1 MSSGRTRRVPLKSFL
16 NAPVTPARTRVR
28 VWPPMIAVLVAAT
41 LFAGFSIWRDFRN
54 EREQARAR
62 LQSVA
67 ELRATQVEGWVDRQM
82 TLAGFLA
89 SSALFAEL
97 FERWQ
102 VDNDE
107 AAGARLLARAADF
120 RKANDGDSVLLID
133 AAGTVLASEHAND
146 RAGGQPLVDALR
158 RALALSAP
166 THTNVYRGDAAMPLC
181 LDIVVPLLQSSG
193 PPRGAIVLRVD
204 PRRALFPLLTGWP
217 VPSATGESMLWRRI
231 DDRLVTVGDDVLQTE
246 EAGRRAEPLATS
258 PLLPARVLRGEAAAG
273 QVFDAVDHRGS
284 AVLAIA
290 KPIRA
295 TDWLLVSK
303 QDTDEVDAPAW
314 TAAGWTL
321 ATTLLVL
328 FGVALATR
336 LWLQREALGAA
347 ERERIAQST
356 RLKALGLLQ
365 AIAESSDDAIFAKDL
380 DGRYVFGNRA
390 AGMALQKDRA
400 ELLGRTDA
408 DLLPPEVAR
417 RLSGNDR
424 VAMAAGAPQVF
435 EEPMPTANG
444 ERIALTTRGPLFD
457 AEGDV
462 IGLFGVARD
471 VTERKRLTDALEQ
484 HRNELQQRVA
494 ERTRELQRANES
506 LDHAARFN
514 RTITDTL
521 PGRVAYWDADLRCQF
536 ANRAYFEWFQKL
548 PDEVIG
554 KTVHEI
560 FDAQYNERNR
570 DAAEAALKGEAQIFE
585 RESRAPDGSLCVH
598 QVHYIPDQ
606 PLGSAVRGIFVMAF
620 DITALKRAEAE
631 LKEANAELAR
641 SRDEA
646 QAASRAK
653 SAFLANMSHEIR
665 TPMNAIIGLTH
676 LLQRDTRDNLQR
688 ERLDKVGDAAH
699 HLLQVINDILDLS
712 KIEAGRMVLDD
723 AEFSLDVLLSRAF
736 EMVRDR
742 AQEKGL
748 ELVLDT
754 DHLPNRLRGDSTRL
768 SQALINLL
776 TNAVKFTDRG
786 WVRVRGILLAEERQR
801 LQVRFAV
808 QDTGVGIAPDRQAQ
822 LFNAFEQ
829 ADNSMTRRHGG
840 TGLGLA
846 LTRHIARLMDGDA
859 GLDSTP
865 GAGST
870 FWFTA
875 WLDRANEAGELA
887 SPIPLHGLRALL
899 VDDLPEA
906 LVALG
911 DRLKMIGLEV
921 DAVPSGPA
929 AVDHAQD
936 EIAAG
941 RPYDVLLIDWQMMPL
956 DGVETLRKLR
966 GLLGAGTPPS
976 ILVTAF
982 DDASLR
988 EQARAAKFDAVLV
1001 KPITASALHDALV
1014 RALRRQ
1020 GSAQQAQPKV
1030 HSGDAAAKL
1039 RREHAG
1045 QRVLLAEDNPINQ
1058 EVAEELLR
1066 AAGLTVETATDGA
1079 RAVELATAR
1088 PYDLI
1093 LMDMHMP
1100 VMDGLD
1106 ATRAIR
1112 RRSGAGTAI
1121 VAMTANA
1128 FGEDRAACLEAG
1140 MNDHVAK
1147 PVDPDLLYATLLHWL
1162 PLRRETRGPA
1172 APSTASPGGVPS
1184 AQMLQERLDAVE
1196 GYEVAGALR
1205 NVAGQVPAMLRIL
1218 RNFIGMYRHGEPILL
1233 RAESAADAER
1243 WRQACH
1249 SLRGACASVGAT
1261 ALQQRLLAFEREL
1274 KGSVDVGK
1282 LAPTAALL
1290 HEDLLQLVG
1299 RLEAALNM

>member
-1 MSSGRTRRVPLKSFL
+1 LKSFL
-16 NAPVTPARTRVR
+16 NAPVTPARHRVR
-28 VWPPMIAVLVAAT
+28 IWPPMIAVLIAAT

-67 ELRATQVEGWVDRQM
+67 ELRATQVQDWIERQM
-82 TLAGFLA
+82 TLAGFL
-89 SSALFAEL
+89 SGSTVFAEL

-102 VDNDE
+102 GDGDE
-107 AAGARLLARAADF
+107 AAGGRLLARAADF
-120 RKANDGDSVLLID
+120 RKANEGDSVLLVD
-133 AAGTVLASEHAND
+133 ASGHVLAAEHLAN
-146 RAGGQPLVDALR
+146 RAGGAALGDAVR
-158 RALALSAP
+158 RAVVQSAP
-166 THTNVYRGDAAMPLC
+166 THTGVYRRDDAAMPLC
-181 LDIVVPLLQSSG
+181 IDIVVPLLQG
-193 PPRGAIVLRVD
+193 TGAPRGAIVLRID
-204 PRRALFPLLTGWP
+204 PRRALFPMLTGWP
-217 VPSATGESMLWRRI
+217 VPSETGETVLWRRI
-231 DDRLVTVGDDVLQTE
+231 DDRIVTVSDVLRQPDGSGRLS
-246 EAGRRAEPLATS
+246 EAFATS
-258 PLLPARVLRGEAAAG
+258 ALPPARLLRGEATAG
-273 QVFDAVDHRGS
+273 QVFQASDYRGVP
-284 AVLAIA
+284 VLAIVQ
-290 KPIRA
+290 PIRG

-303 QDTDEVDAPAW
+303 QAVREVDAPAW
-314 TAAGWTL
+314 TAGAWTL
-321 ATTLLVL
+321 ATTALVL

-336 LWLQREALGAA
+336 LWMQRQALGVA
-347 ERERIAQST
+347 ERERIAQAA

-380 DGRYVFGNRA
+380 DGRYVFANRA
-390 AGMALQKDRA
+390 AGLALQKDRA
-400 ELLGRTDA
+400 ALLGRTDA
-408 DLLPPEVAR
+408 ELLPLDVGQ
-417 RLSGNDR
+417 RLIGNDR
-424 VAMAAGAPQVF
+424 VAMAAAAPKVF
-435 EEPMPTANG
+435 EEPMPSADG

-462 IGLFGVARD
+462 IGLFGVSRD

-484 HRNELQQRVA
+484 HRNELQLRVA
-494 ERTRELQRANES
+494 ERTQELQRANES

-536 ANRAYFEWFQKL
+536 ANRAYFEWFQKS
-548 PDEVIG
+548 PEEVIG
-554 KTVHEI
+554 RTVHEI
-560 FDAQYNERNR
+560 FDEQYNARNR
-570 DAAEAALKGEAQIFE
+570 RDAEAALNGEVRVFE
-585 RESRAPDGSLCVH
+585 RESRAPDGSLRVH
-598 QVHYIPDQ
+598 QVHYIPDRL
-606 PLGSAVRGIFVMAF
+606 PGGDVRGIFVMAF

-631 LKEANAELAR
+631 LKEVNAELGR

-646 QAASRAK
+646 RAASRAK

-676 LLQRDTRDNLQR
+676 LLRRDSRDTVQR
-688 ERLDKVGDAAH
+688 ERLDKVGDAAQ

-723 AEFSLDVLLSRAF
+723 AEFSLDLLLSRAF
-736 EMVRDR
+736 EMVKDR

-768 SQALINLL
+768 AQALINLL

-801 LQVRFAV
+801 LQVRFEV
-808 QDTGVGIAPDRQAQ
+808 QDTGAGIAPERQTQ
-822 LFNAFEQ
+822 LFSAFEQ

-846 LTRHIARLMDGDA
+846 LTRHIARLMGGDA

-887 SPIPLHGLRALL
+887 SPIPLDGLRALL

-911 DRLKMIGLEV
+911 DRLRMIGLEV
-921 DAVPSGPA
+921 DAVPNGPA
-929 AVDHAQD
+929 AVDRARA

-941 RPYDVLLIDWQMMPL
+941 RAYDVLLIDWQMKPL
-956 DGVETLRKLR
+956 DGVETLAKLR
-966 GLLGAGTPPS
+966 TLLGTGTPPS
-976 ILVTAF
+976 ILITAF
-982 DDASLR
+982 DDSALR
-988 EQARAAKFDAVLV
+988 EQARAASFDAVLV
-1001 KPITASALHDALV
+1001 KPVTASALHDALV

-1020 GSAQQAQPKV
+1020 GSALQAKPKAS
-1030 HSGDAAAKL
+1030 SGEAAAKL

-1066 AAGLTVETATDGA
+1066 AAGLTVETAADGA

-1088 PYDLI
+1088 SYDLI

-1112 RRSGAGTAI
+1112 RRAGAGTAI

-1128 FGEDRAACLEAG
+1128 FGEDRAACLAAG

-1162 PLRRETRGPA
+1162 PLRRETRGA
-1172 APSTASPGGVPS
+1172 GDSTSTSQGAVPS
-1184 AQMLQERLDAVE
+1184 AEALQERLEAVE

-1205 NVAGQVPAMLRIL
+1205 NVAGQVPALVRIL
-1218 RNFIGMYRHGEPILL
+1218 RNFIRLYRDGEPALL
-1233 RAESAADAER
+1233 RAESAEDAER
-1243 WRQACH
+1243 WRLACH
-1249 SLRGACASVGAT
+1249 SLRGACASIGAT
-1261 ALQQRLLAFEREL
+1261 ALQQRLLAFERDL
-1274 KGSVDVGK
+1274 KGSVEVQA
-1282 LAPTAALL
+1282 LAARAATLHQELL
-1290 HEDLLQLVG
+1290 VLVG
-1299 RLEAALNM
+1299 RLEAALNI